1 MNKESII
8 NKTKK
13 KFEGELLKIVLKQ
26 IEDYFKIANSSYKPN
41 KR

>member
-13 KFEGELLKIVLKQ
+13 KFKGELLKIVLKQ
-26 IEDYFKIANSSYKPN
+26 IEDYLKDIMLGIMLY
-41 KR
+41 